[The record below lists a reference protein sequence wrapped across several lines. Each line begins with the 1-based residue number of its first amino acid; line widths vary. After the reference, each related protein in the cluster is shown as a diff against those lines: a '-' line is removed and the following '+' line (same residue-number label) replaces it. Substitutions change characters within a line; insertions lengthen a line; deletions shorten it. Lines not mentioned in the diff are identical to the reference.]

1 MRLNSIRLKI
11 VMAFVAGTLLSV
23 MLVVLVAAFV
33 LQTNVLARTDL
44 SDMAHDLSAK
54 VHVGRD
60 GRLRRGTE
68 DHHAIKWAFDSLGRE
83 VAYRVVDRAGNA
95 ALLSEAGSRFW
106 PDGVLPPGAG
116 RDRFEFSRDGVTFFG
131 ASEPLALEGRHGL
144 YLQVA
149 ASSRMMHLLHRVA
162 LPLVA
167 YGIALFTL
175 VLLVAFGLC
184 TWITLRYTLKPL
196 QDVSASAAGISLQSM
211 HARLRA
217 DAVPGEIAPL
227 VDSFNR
233 VLERLEQAY
242 RVQQEFLGN
251 AAHELKTPLAMIR
264 AQVELGV
271 DDEAERAALL
281 KDVAYMSRQVQQLLL
296 LAEASEATNYAFGTV
311 RVGEVA
317 DEAIGYL
324 RRMAEA
330 AGVTLAVSTV
340 DQGLTWQAD
349 RGALF
354 TLLKNLLE
362 NAIEH
367 APDGS
372 RVSVEIARDSLSV
385 RDHGPGVEAAQLA
398 LLFERFWRGPHR
410 RDLGAGLGL
419 SICQEVARAHGWRL
433 AAERANPGLRFILS
447 AKERRPRE
455 GGDPSSMQTTK
466 AYSSGYI
473 D

>member
-1 MRLNSIRLKI
+1 MRLNSIRVKV

-23 MLVVLVAAFV
+23 VLIVLLAA
-33 LQTNVLARTDL
+33 LALRSNVLARMDL
-44 SDMAHDLSAK
+44 SDMAQDLSTK
-54 VHVGRD
+54 VLIDRNGRPFLETD
-60 GRLRRGTE
+60 
-68 DHHAIKWAFDSLGRE
+68 DHPAIKWAFDSLGRE
-83 VAYRVVDRAGNA
+83 IAYRIVDAEGNV
-95 ALLSEAGSRFW
+95 ALLSEAGAQFW
-106 PDGVLPPGAG
+106 PDGLLPRGP
-116 RDRFEFSRDGVTFFG
+116 DPERFDFERDGVVFF
-131 ASEPLALEGRHGL
+131 AATEPVAGHGKTW

-149 ASSRMMHLLHRVA
+149 VSNRMMSLLHRVA
-162 LPLVA
+162 MPLA
-167 YGIALFTL
+167 GSGIALFTL

-184 TWITLRYTLKPL
+184 TWITLRYTLRPL
-196 QDVSASAAGISLQSM
+196 QDVSTSAAGISLYSM
-211 HARLRA
+211 HARLRT
-217 DAVPGEIAPL
+217 DAVPTEIAPL

-242 RVQQEFLGN
+242 RAQQEFLGN

-271 DDEAERAALL
+271 DGEEDRAALL

-311 RVGEVA
+311 RVSDIA

-340 DQGLTWQAD
+340 DEGLTWQAD

-367 APDGS
+367 APAGS
-372 RVSVEIARDSLSV
+372 TVSLEIARDGLSV
-385 RDHGPGVEAAQLA
+385 RDHGPGVEAPQLSV
-398 LLFERFWRGPHR
+398 LFERFWRGPHR

-433 AAERANPGLRFILS
+433 AAERAEPGLRFTLT
-447 AKERRPRE
+447 A
-455 GGDPSSMQTTK
+455 
-466 AYSSGYI
+466 
-473 D
+473 

>member
-1 MRLNSIRLKI
+1 MRLNSIRLKV
-11 VMAFVAGTLLSV
+11 VMSFIAGTLLSV
-23 MLVVLVAAFV
+23 VLIVLVVALA
-33 LQTNVLARTDL
+33 LQSDVLARMDM
-44 SDMAHDLSAK
+44 SDMAEELSSKIALD
-54 VHVGRD
+54 RD
-60 GRLRRGTE
+60 GKPYLESE
-68 DHHAIKWAFDSLGRE
+68 DHPDIEWAFDSLGRE
-83 VAYRVVDRAGNA
+83 VAYRVVDGAGNV
-95 ALLSEAGSRFW
+95 ALLSDAGRRFW
-106 PDGVLPPGAG
+106 PDGLLPRGAG
-116 RDRFEFSRDGVTFFG
+116 PERFDFERDGVVFFAATEPIA
-131 ASEPLALEGRHGL
+131 ASGDTWF
-144 YLQVA
+144 LQVA
-149 ASSRMMHLLHRVA
+149 VSNRMMHLLHRVA
-162 LPLVA
+162 VPLVGA
-167 YGIALFTL
+167 GIALFTL

-184 TWITLRYTLKPL
+184 TWITLRYTLRPL
-196 QDVSASAAGISLQSM
+196 QDVSASAAGISLHSM

-242 RVQQEFLGN
+242 RAQQEFLAN

-271 DDEAERAALL
+271 EGEADRAALL

-296 LAEASEATNYAFGTV
+296 LAEASEATNYEFGTV

-324 RRMAEA
+324 GRMAEA
-330 AGVTLAVSTV
+330 ADVQLVVSTV
-340 DQGLTWQAD
+340 DDGLEWRAD

-367 APDGS
+367 APGGS
-372 RVSVEIARDSLSV
+372 CVSVEIAHDSLSV
-385 RDHGPGVEAAQLA
+385 RDHGPGVAASQLV

-433 AAERANPGLRFILS
+433 VAERAEPGLRFTL
-447 AKERRPRE
+447 A
-455 GGDPSSMQTTK
+455 
-466 AYSSGYI
+466 A
-473 D
+473 

>member
-11 VMAFVAGTLLSV
+11 VMAFVAGALLSV

-33 LQTNVLARTDL
+33 LQTNLLARADL
-44 SDMAHDLSAK
+44 SDMARDLSAK
-54 VHVGRD
+54 VHVERD
-60 GRLRRGTE
+60 GRLRLGTE

-83 VAYRVVDRAGNA
+83 IAYRVVDRAGAA
-95 ALLSEAGSRFW
+95 ALLSDAGPRFW
-106 PDGVLPPGAG
+106 PAGVLPAGAG
-116 RDRFEFSRDGVTFFG
+116 HDRFEFTRDGVTFFG
-131 ASEPLALEGRHGL
+131 ASEPLALEGRPGL

-149 ASSRMMHLLHRVA
+149 ASSRMMYLLHRVA

-196 QDVSASAAGISLQSM
+196 QDVSTSAAGISLHSM
-211 HARLRA
+211 HARLRT
-217 DAVPGEIAPL
+217 DAVPAEIAPL

-242 RVQQEFLGN
+242 RAQQEFLGN

-271 DDEAERAALL
+271 DGEEDRAALL

-296 LAEASEATNYAFGTV
+296 LAEASEATNYDFDTV
-311 RVGEVA
+311 RVRDVA
-317 DEAIGYL
+317 DEAVGYL
-324 RRMAEA
+324 QRMAGA
-330 AGVTLAVSTV
+330 ADVELAVATV
-340 DQGLTWQAD
+340 DDDPMWQAD

-367 APDGS
+367 APAGS
-372 RVSVEIARDSLSV
+372 RVSIEIAADSLCV

-398 LLFERFWRGPHR
+398 LLFDRFWRGPHR

-419 SICQEVARAHGWRL
+419 SICHEVARAHGWRL
-433 AAERANPGLRFILS
+433 IAELAEPGLRFKLS
-447 AKERRPRE
+447 A
-455 GGDPSSMQTTK
+455 
-466 AYSSGYI
+466 
-473 D
+473 

>member
-33 LQTNVLARTDL
+33 LQTNVLARADL
-44 SDMAHDLSAK
+44 SDMAQDLSAK
-54 VHVGRD
+54 VHVEPD
-60 GRLRRGTE
+60 GRLRLGTE

-83 VAYRVVDRAGNA
+83 IAYRVVDRAGNA
-95 ALLSEAGSRFW
+95 VLLSDAGPRYW
-106 PDGVLPPGAG
+106 PDRLLPAGAG
-116 RDRFEFSRDGVTFFG
+116 RDRFEFTRDGVTFFG

-144 YLQVA
+144 HLQVA
-149 ASSRMMHLLHRVA
+149 ASSRMMYLLHRVA

-184 TWITLRYTLKPL
+184 TWITLRYTLRPL
-196 QDVSASAAGISLQSM
+196 QDVSTSAAGISLHSM
-211 HARLRA
+211 HARLRT
-217 DAVPGEIAPL
+217 DAVPAEIAPL

-271 DDEAERAALL
+271 DGEADRAALL
-281 KDVAYMSRQVQQLLL
+281 QDVAYMSRQVQQLLL
-296 LAEASEATNYAFGTV
+296 LAEASEATNYEFGTV
-311 RVGEVA
+311 RVSEVAGEVA
-317 DEAIGYL
+317 AYL
-324 RRMAEA
+324 QRMAEA
-330 AGVTLAVSTV
+330 ADVKLAVSTAG
-340 DQGLTWQAD
+340 DDPEWRAD

-367 APDGS
+367 APGGS
-372 RVSVEIARDSLSV
+372 RVSVEITEDSLCV
-385 RDHGPGVEAAQLA
+385 RDHGPGVEASQLA

-410 RDLGAGLGL
+410 PDLGAGLGL

-433 AAERANPGLRFILS
+433 AAERAEPGLRFKLL
-447 AKERRPRE
+447 A
-455 GGDPSSMQTTK
+455 
-466 AYSSGYI
+466 
-473 D
+473 